1 MDMILHP
8 MLAAVSGE
16 SLIHTLLYVLI
27 IGACLCLIYWL
38 GKFLMAKFG
47 APPMVATGWTVIFVV
62 LAVLCIINFLLML
75 IDKPLV
81 RF

>member
-1 MDMILHP
+1 MDLILNP

-16 SLIHTLLYVLI
+16 SMINTLIYVLV

-38 GKFLMAKFG
+38 GKFLMTKFS
-47 APPMVATGWTVIFVV
+47 APPMFATAWMVLFVV
-62 LAVLCIINFLLML
+62 IAVLFLINFLLTL
-75 IDKPLV
+75 IGRPWV

>member
-1 MDMILHP
+1 MLASLTP

-16 SLIHTLLYVLI
+16 SLIHTLVYVLV

-38 GKFLMAKFG
+38 GNFLIGKFG
-47 APPMVATGWTVIFVV
+47 APPMVATAWTVIFVV
-62 LAVLCIINFLLML
+62 IAVLFLINFLLML
-75 IDKPLV
+75 IDRPWI